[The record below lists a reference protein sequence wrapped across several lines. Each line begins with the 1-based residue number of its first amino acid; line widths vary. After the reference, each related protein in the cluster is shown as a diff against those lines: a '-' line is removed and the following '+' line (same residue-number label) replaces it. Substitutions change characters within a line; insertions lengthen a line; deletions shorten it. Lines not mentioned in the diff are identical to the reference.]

1 MAQGSE
7 PSQSV
12 TRWDQAQIVAQSLRT
27 GERTVLVEGGS
38 DARYV
43 PTGHPVYALGSALLA
58 VAFDVDRLEVSGGP
72 VPVVQGVQRS
82 TQPDLRSDTADYGA
96 FDQGTLVYVRGAE
109 AQGVQRTLVWV
120 DRSGTETVI
129 QAAPQEYDHPRVS
142 PDGMQVAL
150 HLNSGENDI
159 WLWDLNRTTL
169 TRVTFNP
176 RDDLYPVW
184 MPDGRRLLFTSRR
197 EPSNTR
203 NLFWRAADG
212 TGEVERLT
220 ESPNRQHATAV
231 SPDGRLLI
239 FHENFP
245 ETGDDVMQLE
255 LDETRRVT
263 PLVQTEFIERNGIV
277 SPDGRWLAYEANDSG
292 RFEIYV
298 RPFPEVNSG
307 RWQVS
312 TMGGTQPLWARS
324 GQELF
329 YISPTGAI
337 MGTEVGQGPS
347 WVATTPTLLVEEG
360 YYTNPTDQRR
370 AGRNYDITPDGER
383 FLVIK
388 EGGGASSQVV
398 LVQN

>member
-1 MAQGSE
+1 MSQRLLVAVLALCVSVGCGGTSTVAQGSE

-12 TRWDQAQIVAQSLRT
+12 TRWDQAQI
-27 GERTVLVEGGS
+27 
-38 DARYV
+38 
-43 PTGHPVYALGSALLA
+43 
-58 VAFDVDRLEVSGGP
+58 
-72 VPVVQGVQRS
+72 
-82 TQPDLRSDTADYGA
+82 
-96 FDQGTLVYVRGAE
+96 VRGAE

-129 QAAPQEYDHPRVS
+129 QAAPQQYDHPRVS
-142 PDGMQVAL
+142 PDGTRVAV
-150 HLNSGENDI
+150 HVNPGENDI

-312 TMGGTQPLWARS
+312 TMGGPLVAPCPSNRSSPAQWPAQLSARTQGVSWITLRPLNIW
-324 GQELF
+324 
-329 YISPTGAI
+329 
-337 MGTEVGQGPS
+337 
-347 WVATTPTLLVEEG
+347 
-360 YYTNPTDQRR
+360 TD
-370 AGRNYDITPDGER
+370 
-383 FLVIK
+383 
-388 EGGGASSQVV
+388 SQ
-398 LVQN
+398 